1 MILRTALTRISA
13 QLHPLCSSDFT
24 AAFIGGAFFSL
35 VFSYPLLAHLTFP
48 GSNNDWDFSLEMAW
62 TPYYT
67 IRHFHQIPL
76 WNPYKCGGLP
86 MLANPQSRIL
96 TPMFLLQLVCGPVL
110 GLHLEIILHLALA
123 WAGGYLLGRMLGMTR
138 LGAIGAATLFPASSW
153 FYLHLGEGHAV
164 MLPFA
169 YLPWLA
175 LCLWRAFEYRG
186 ATYAIA
192 AGAILALMF
201 GEGGVYAVTYSLLLT
216 GVLAFVVAFLEG
228 SLRPLVELSLAGFFA
243 AGFAAVKLL
252 PSRSFVDNFP
262 RLIGNGYATDWRVLG
277 IALFSSDQ
285 DKLRISPG
293 GFGFHEFGAYVGIG
307 FGLLALC
314 AMLAPM
320 RKIAPWLL
328 AAGVVF
334 VLSRGENPVFGFS
347 LWQALHRFPI
357 FSSERLPSRWFIPLV
372 FTISV
377 LAGYGVDLL
386 IDHFGRAGYA
396 RAMLLLL
403 IGTLECLWTGPPN
416 LRYALTRPEP
426 PPILVN
432 ASFHQVWGFVN
443 SLMFTMERMND
454 GAVHC
459 YEYEDLAPHVIA
471 ANQPGYHGEAY
482 LLQGLQAG
490 KLVSWSPD
498 LLRYDVI
505 AASPDRFVINQN
517 YDPSWRLI
525 EGKGIVAPYRG
536 LLSVELPAG
545 SQEITLAYHSHDFAL
560 GLFITLL
567 TILLAAILIF
577 FEHSHPPLSLLLQGK
592 VPTSS
597 A

>member
-1 MILRTALTRISA
+1 MNSRAALTRIST
-13 QLHPLCSSDFT
+13 QLRRLRSSDGAIAFT
-24 AAFIGGAFFSL
+24 VGLLFSL
-35 VFSYPLLAHLTFP
+35 VFSYPILAHLTFP
-48 GSNNDWDFSLEMAW
+48 GSDNDWDFSFEMAW

-86 MLANPQSRIL
+86 MFANPQSRIL

-123 WAGGYLLGRMLGMTR
+123 WAGGYLLGRTLGMTR
-138 LGAIGAATLFPASSW
+138 FGAVGAATLFPASSW

-169 YLPWLA
+169 YLPWLV
-175 LCLWRAFEYRG
+175 LCLWRAFESRG

-201 GEGGVYAVTYSLLLT
+201 GEGGVYAVTYSILVA
-216 GVLAFVVAFLEG
+216 GVLAFAVAFLKG
-228 SLRPLVELSLAGFFA
+228 SLQPLLELSISGLFA
-243 AGFAAVKLL
+243 AGFAAAKLL
-252 PSRSFVDNFP
+252 PSRSFVDHFP
-262 RLIGNGYATDWRVLG
+262 RLIGNGYSTDWRVLG
-277 IALFSSDQ
+277 IALFSPDQ
-285 DKLRISPG
+285 DKLRVSPG
-293 GFGFHEFGAYVGIG
+293 GFGFHEYGAYVGIG

-314 AMLAPM
+314 AMLVPL
-320 RKIAPWLL
+320 RKTAPWLL

-334 VLSRGENPVFGFS
+334 LLSRGENSVFGFS

-357 FSSERLPSRWFIPLV
+357 VSSERLPSRWFIPLV

-386 IDHFGRAGYA
+386 IDHFGRVGYA

-416 LRYALTRPEP
+416 LRYVLARPEP
-426 PPILVN
+426 SPTLHN
-432 ASFHQVWGFVN
+432 ASFYQVWGFVN
-443 SLMFTMERMND
+443 SLMFTTERMNE

-471 ANQPGYHGEAY
+471 ANQPNYRGEAY
-482 LLQGLQAG
+482 LLQGPQAG
-490 KLVSWSPD
+490 KLVNWSPN
-498 LLRYDVI
+498 LLRYYII
-505 AASPDRFVINQN
+505 ATLPDRFVINQN
-517 YDPSWRLI
+517 YDLSWRLI
-525 EGKGIVAPYRG
+525 EGRGVVAPYHG

-545 SQEITLAYHSHDFAL
+545 SQEITLAYRSRAFAL
-560 GLFITLL
+560 GLLITLL
-567 TILLAAILIF
+567 TVLLAAILII
-577 FEHSHPPLSLLLQGK
+577 FEHRQGEI
-592 VPTSS
+592 PS
-597 A
+597 